1 MTRPAAALALGG
13 AQFGLDYG
21 ISNRRGRI
29 PFGEVER
36 ILSRAA
42 EAGVWTID
50 TAPAYG
56 DSEEVIGAIAGNDP
70 DWLIITKT
78 ADLSGPGNAAR
89 RLSDGL
95 ARSLERLQRPGVDTL
110 LFHRAADLDRDD
122 AGEILHA
129 AAELKR
135 AGLTRRLGV
144 SVYES
149 TDLDA
154 VLRRGSWDVV
164 QVPLSIVDQR
174 LIKSGHLARLAGAG
188 IEVHVRS
195 VFLQG
200 LLLASP
206 EGLPGFAV
214 PFDPALSRV
223 RERSRD
229 LGISPLELCLAFVRR
244 LPEVAVCLIGL
255 SGLEDLEQAL
265 AARLPDLPDLADLAV
280 DQPDLVDP
288 RRWPQRG

>member
-1 MTRPAAALALGG
+1 MTRPAALALGG

-36 ILSRAA
+36 ILARAA

-89 RLSDGL
+89 RLSDGF
-95 ARSLERLQRPGVDTL
+95 ARSLERLRRPGVDTL

-174 LIKSGHLARLAGAG
+174 LIKSGHLARLAVAG

-206 EGLPGFAV
+206 EGLPGFAA
-214 PFDPALSRV
+214 PFAPALSRV

>member
-1 MTRPAAALALGG
+1 MVAALALGG

-21 ISNRRGRI
+21 ISNRRGRV

-36 ILSRAA
+36 ILVRAA

-56 DSEEVIGAIAGNDP
+56 DSEDVVGRVLGGDP
-70 DWLIITKT
+70 RWRVITKT
-78 ADLSGPGNAAR
+78 ADLSGPEPAAR
-89 RLSDGL
+89 RLSEGL
-95 ARSLERLQRPGVDTL
+95 ARSLERLRRPGVDTL

-122 AGEILHA
+122 AGELLEA

-200 LLLASP
+200 LLLCPP
-206 EGLPGFAV
+206 EDLPGFAA
-214 PFDPALSRV
+214 PFAPALSHV
-223 RERSRD
+223 HERSRH

-244 LPEVAVCLIGL
+244 LPEVSACLIGL
-255 SGLEDLEQAL
+255 SGLGDLEQAL
-265 AARLPDLPDLADLAV
+265 AARLPDLPDLADLAL

-288 RRWPQRG
+288 RRWPRRG